1 MNTGR
6 IKRRDILIG
15 TTATIGVIAFD
26 PVEKLWITDVQAQ
39 STSSITIPNL
49 DGQLL
54 LDPESLAAVADDFGH
69 IIKKTPMAV
78 LQPGSKR
85 DIAKI
90 IRYANRF
97 GIKVAMR
104 GQGHTTYGQAQ
115 VDAGVVIDSKTL
127 NKIHH
132 ISSTQVIVEPGVLI
146 LDLLKATLAQGLTP
160 KVFPDYL
167 GLSVGGLLQVGGIGG
182 HTQKF
187 GLFADN
193 VLEVQ
198 AILGKG
204 VSTVSSLNK
213 KPSLFNSLIGG
224 LGQFGIIT
232 QTTLPL
238 IGAPT
243 HARVYQL
250 SYTSLQQYIADQNQ
264 AVTDGRFNYLEG
276 QVIANPSSTTGW
288 TYLLEAASYYTP
300 PQAPSDSLLDGLS
313 PDGGTTIDEFS
324 YFDWQNRL
332 APLVAALQES
342 GVWQFPHPWLDLFIP
357 NSKVESYIH
366 QVLQNLKSTD
376 VNGPILLYPF
386 LRSKL
391 TRPFIKVPSEEIIY
405 LFSILRTAPSDDPN
419 TVQAM
424 VAANRSLFE
433 QARDQGGKSY
443 RISAFPFSPQDWIEH
458 FARSWNKFRRQ
469 KVSLDPK
476 NILTPGQGIFNQ

>member
-1 MNTGR
+1 M
-6 IKRRDILIG
+6 KRRDMLIG
-15 TTATIGVIAFD
+15 TKATIGVIAFD
-26 PVEKLWITDVQAQ
+26 PVKKLWITDVKAQ
-39 STSSITIPNL
+39 STSSIAIPHL
-49 DGQLL
+49 DGQIL

-69 IIKKTPMAV
+69 IIKQTPVAV
-78 LQPGSKR
+78 LQPGSKK
-85 DIAKI
+85 DIEKI

-115 VDAGVVIDSKTL
+115 VDTGVIIDSKTL
-127 NKIHH
+127 NKIHS
-132 ISSTQVIVEPGVLI
+132 ISSTKVVVESGVLI

-198 AILGKG
+198 AILGSCM
-204 VSTVSSLNK
+204 STISS
-213 KPSLFNSLIGG
+213 PSKNPGLFNSIIGG

-238 IGAPT
+238 IEAPT

-250 SYTSLQQYIADQNQ
+250 SYTNLQQYIADQNQ
-264 AVTDGRFNYLEG
+264 VVKDGRFSYLEG
-276 QVIANPSSTTGW
+276 QVVANPSATGW

-300 PQAPSDSLLDGLS
+300 PQTPSDSLLDDLS
-313 PDGGTTIDEFS
+313 PDNGTKVDEFS

-332 APLVAALQES
+332 ATVVAGLQES
-342 GVWQFPHPWLDLFIP
+342 GAWEFPHPWLDLFIP
-357 NSKVESYIH
+357 NSKVKSYIH
-366 QVLQNLKSTD
+366 QVLQNLKPTD

-386 LRSKL
+386 VRRKL
-391 TRPFIKVPSEEIIY
+391 THPFIKVPSEEIIY
-405 LFSILRTAPSDDPN
+405 LFSILRTAPPDDPSI
-419 TVQAM
+419 VQAM

-433 QARDQGGKSY
+433 QARNQGGKSY

-458 FARSWNKFRRQ
+458 FDQTWNRFRRQ
-469 KVSLDPK
+469 KASLDPN
-476 NILTPGQGIFNQ
+476 NILTPGQGIFNTSYTT